1 MVADIGRHKTPT
13 TSAELKKSWKQKRL
27 SATFD
32 GPSLLASLASVRSP
46 VPPDTR
52 VTSNVPKPRLLSSLA
67 DGYGD
72 EAAASDVGAGSGF
85 NGADSGSGVGVT
97 DSGSGVGV
105 TDSGG
110 GVGVTYS
117 GGGVGVT
124 DSDSAVGVTDSGSG
138 VGVTD
143 SGGGVGVTYSGGGVG
158 GAGSGLHA
166 TTPVKRHPKD
176 NYDAMTLSSS
186 SSDVE
191 DASALDIP
199 PPPPTPN
206 SSPFVSKAA
215 SFTTMTGAQIHTHRE
230 LAFARVCHDLLCCDE
245 RLHSLIRLKTDP
257 ALAFVT
263 SVLSSAFC
271 SDRHRYRRST

>member
-85 NGADSGSGVGVT
+85 SGA

-110 GVGVTYS
+110 GVGVT
-117 GGGVGVT
+117 
-124 DSDSAVGVTDSGSG
+124 
-138 VGVTD
+138 D
-143 SGGGVGVTYSGGGVG
+143 SGGGVGS
-158 GAGSGLHA
+158 AGSGLHA